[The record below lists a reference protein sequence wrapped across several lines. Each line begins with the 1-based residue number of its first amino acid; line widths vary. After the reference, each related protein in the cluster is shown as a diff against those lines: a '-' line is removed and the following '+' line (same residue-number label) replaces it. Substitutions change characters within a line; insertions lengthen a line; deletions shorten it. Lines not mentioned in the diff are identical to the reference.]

1 MDGPVRWLRLTVASP
16 PMPVAM
22 MVMVVMVAMM
32 PAMPPIMVMMMVP
45 PPMHFRRRRPGIF
58 LNGCSGAGIAERHG
72 VRRRRKREQRA
83 NGGEPENLREL
94 HEISP
99 SVLCH
104 ACSEW
109 PVATLHA
116 IWRPRVECALNERA
130 TKMNEGRRFAAVIDA
145 RAMTRQPPSRRL
157 RGNTLTTD
165 GRD

>member
-22 MVMVVMVAMM
+22 MVMVAMM

-109 PVATLHA
+109 LVATLHA
-116 IWRPRVECALNERA
+116 IWRPRVECALNECA
-130 TKMNEGRRFAAVIDA
+130 TKMNEDRRFPAVIDA
-145 RAMTRQPPSRRL
+145 RAIRANRRHGDHA
-157 RGNTLTTD
+157 GNTLTTD